1 MAAAIAETKRRTR
14 RYAKRQITWFG
25 RDRRIVWIPAGDLP
39 GDDPG
44 LVDEADRL
52 LRALLA

>member
-1 MAAAIAETKRRTR
+1 
-14 RYAKRQITWFG
+14 
-25 RDRRIVWIPAGDLP
+25 VWLSAGDLP

-44 LVDEADRL
+44 LVEEAHRL